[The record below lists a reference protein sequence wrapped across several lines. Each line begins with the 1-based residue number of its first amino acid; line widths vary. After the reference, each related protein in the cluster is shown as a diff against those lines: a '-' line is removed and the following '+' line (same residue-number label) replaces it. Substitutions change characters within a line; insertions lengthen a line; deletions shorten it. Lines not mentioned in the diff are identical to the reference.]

1 MTLKITHKHGT
12 TAGTP
17 PAAGDIDVGEL
28 AINAADAELYTKDT
42 AGNVRKFQN
51 TTTGT
56 AEGVA
61 YTYPGGEEQTVQ
73 ERLEQ
78 YVNVQDFIPEGTDTT
93 ITNCSPFIQAAV
105 DAAHAAGA
113 RVYFDASPDGVYRCT
128 ETITLPVYT
137 VLSGSAGLM
146 YYPSADDQSAGGDN
160 SEIHLIMLKDYL
172 KEPLLIVLSL
182 NLRLLNALNRLCFKH
197 QLV

>member
-78 YVNVQDFIPEGTDTT
+78 YVNVQDFLLHRVVYGTTLTT
-93 ITNCSPFIQAAV
+93 LKPMLVVFLIS
-105 DAAHAAGA
+105 
-113 RVYFDASPDGVYRCT
+113 
-128 ETITLPVYT
+128 
-137 VLSGSAGLM
+137 VL
-146 YYPSADDQSAGGDN
+146 
-160 SEIHLIMLKDYL
+160 
-172 KEPLLIVLSL
+172 
-182 NLRLLNALNRLCFKH
+182 
-197 QLV
+197 